1 MEELGLYRPTAMNAS
16 TQDRLTVLLV
26 EDDERLARFVVE
38 FFDKHGVASTLV
50 SNGDDAIR
58 EAARTNYDAVVLDI
72 MIPGTDG
79 LTVCKT
85 LRERSSV
92 PILFV
97 TARTEESDRV
107 HGLDVGADDYIPKP
121 FSPKELLAR
130 VRAAVRRARGEVG
143 PKSSVLKV
151 GSLTLD
157 LERRIVTRSG
167 KPIDLSSR
175 EIELLR
181 IFMEHTG
188 SVLPRERIVELLH
201 GSAEDAFD
209 RSIDVAVHRLRQKL
223 NDDPTKP
230 QLLKTVRGAGY
241 VFVDGEVSD

>member
-1 MEELGLYRPTAMNAS
+1 MEGLGLYRPAAMNAS
-16 TQDRLTVLLV
+16 TQDRLAVLLV

-38 FFDKHGVASTLV
+38 FFEKHGVTTTLV

-58 EAARTNYDAVVLDI
+58 AAARSTYDAVVLDI
-72 MIPGTDG
+72 MIPGSDG
-79 LTVCKT
+79 ISVCKT

-107 HGLDVGADDYIPKP
+107 LGLEVGADDYVPKP

-130 VRAAVRRARGEVG
+130 VRAAVRRARGELG
-143 PKSSVLKV
+143 PKAAVLNV
-151 GSLTLD
+151 GGLTLD
-157 LERRIVTRSG
+157 LERRVVTRGG

-188 SVLPRERIVELLH
+188 RVLPRERIVELLH

-209 RSIDVAVHRLRQKL
+209 RSIDVAVHRLRHKL
-223 NDDPTKP
+223 SDDPTKP

-241 VFVDGEVSD
+241 VFVDGELE

>member
-1 MEELGLYRPTAMNAS
+1 MNAVP
-16 TQDRLTVLLV
+16 QDRLSLLLV
-26 EDDERLARFVVE
+26 EDDERLARFVME
-38 FFDKHGVASTLV
+38 FLEKHSVTTTLV
-50 SNGDDAIR
+50 SDGNEAIR
-58 EAARTNYDAVVLDI
+58 EATKTNYDAVVLDI
-72 MIPGTDG
+72 MLPGKDG
-79 LTVCKT
+79 IEVCRS

-107 HGLDVGADDYIPKP
+107 HGFDVGADDYVTKP

-130 VRAAVRRARGEVG
+130 VRALVRRARGEVG
-143 PKSSVLKV
+143 PKAAVLSV

-157 LERRIVTRSG
+157 LERRLATRSG
-167 KPIDLSSR
+167 KALDLSSR

-181 IFMEHTG
+181 IFMENTG
-188 SVLPRERIVELLH
+188 RVLPRERIVELLH

-223 NDDPTKP
+223 LDDPSKP

-241 VFVDGEVSD
+241 VLVDGELE